1 MKNTNQQGSILVQTL
16 VFSGIAVM
24 FLTGLVSWTTLNLKS
39 MKQTVN
45 REVAMHIAEAGID
58 YYRWH
63 LAHAPQ
69 DFKDG
74 TGVPGPYFHTFKD
87 KDGVVLGGF
96 SLTIT
101 PPVVGSTIVTIR
113 STGTSSSTPPKSRT
127 IETKM
132 AIPSWAKFAVAAN
145 DYMRF
150 GEGTEVF
157 GAIHSN
163 KGIRFDGVTHNLVTS
178 SLASYD
184 DPDHGGGVEFGVH
197 THVAPVDPLPP
208 VAVPNRA
215 DVFMAGRQ
223 FPVAAVDFAG
233 ITANLAQIKADAI
246 SGGKYFAPSGLSGY
260 HVILKNN
267 DTFDLYKV
275 KALANVP
282 NGCAND
288 LTQTGWGSW
297 SIKSGGNNQQ
307 FVANYAIPANGLIFL
322 EDNVWVDGLI
332 NTVRVTIASGKFPDN
347 AATRTSITINN
358 DLLYTNYDGQ
368 DSIAL
373 IAQNNINAGLF
384 SEDDLRVDGALIA
397 QNGRV
402 GRFYYNNNCSP
413 NDVRTKITLYG
424 TLASNQRYGFAYTD
438 GSGYQTRNIIY
449 DANMLYSPPPSF
461 PLTSDQYQ
469 MISWKEID

>member
-1 MKNTNQQGSILVQTL
+1 MLIS
-16 VFSGIAVM
+16 
-24 FLTGLVSWTTLNLKS
+24 GLVSWASLNLKA
-39 MKQTVN
+39 MKQAVN

-74 TGVPGPYFHTFKD
+74 TGVAGPYFHTFND
-87 KDGVVLGGF
+87 KNGVVLGGF
-96 SLTIT
+96 SLTII
-101 PPVVGSTIVTIR
+101 PPPVGSTIVTIR
-113 STGTSSSTPPKSRT
+113 STGTSSTTPPKSRT
-127 IETKM
+127 LETKL

-145 DYMRF
+145 DDMRF
-150 GEGTEVF
+150 GEGTEVY
-157 GAIHSN
+157 GVIHSN
-163 KGIRFDGVTHNLVTS
+163 KGIRFDGVAHNLISS

-184 DPDHGGGVEFGVH
+184 DPDHAGGLEYGVH
-197 THVAPVDPLPP
+197 THKSPVDPLPP
-208 VAVPNRA
+208 TVVPTRS

-223 FPVAAVDFAG
+223 FPIAAIDFTG
-233 ITANLAQIKADAI
+233 ITADLAGIKTNAMA
-246 SGGKYFAPSGLSGY
+246 SGKYFAPSGFFGY
-260 HVILKNN
+260 HVVLKNN

-275 KALANVP
+275 KALTSP
-282 NGCAND
+282 PGGCSD
-288 LTQTGWGSW
+288 TQTGWGTW
-297 SIKSGGNNQQ
+297 SIKSGGSGQQ

-322 EDNVWVDGLI
+322 EDHVWVDGII
-332 NTVRVTIASGKFPDN
+332 NTARVTIASGKFPDN
-347 AATRTSITINN
+347 ASTRTSITINN

-373 IAQNNINAGLF
+373 IAQNNINAGMV
-384 SEDDLRVDGALIA
+384 SDDDLRIDGALIA

-402 GRFYYNNNCSP
+402 GRYYYGSSCSP
-413 NDVRTKITLYG
+413 YDDRTKITLYG
-424 TLASNQRYGFAYTD
+424 MIASNQRYGFAYTN
-438 GSGYQTRNIIY
+438 GTGYQTRNIIY

>member
-1 MKNTNQQGSILVQTL
+1 
-16 VFSGIAVM
+16 
-24 FLTGLVSWTTLNLKS
+24 
-39 MKQTVN
+39 
-45 REVAMHIAEAGID
+45 
-58 YYRWH
+58 
-63 LAHAPQ
+63 
-69 DFKDG
+69 
-74 TGVPGPYFHTFKD
+74 
-87 KDGVVLGGF
+87 
-96 SLTIT
+96 
-101 PPVVGSTIVTIR
+101 
-113 STGTSSSTPPKSRT
+113 
-127 IETKM
+127 
-132 AIPSWAKFAVAAN
+132 
-145 DYMRF
+145 
-150 GEGTEVF
+150 
-157 GAIHSN
+157 
-163 KGIRFDGVTHNLVTS
+163 
-178 SLASYD
+178 
-184 DPDHGGGVEFGVH
+184 
-197 THVAPVDPLPP
+197 VAPVDPLPP